1 MSNNHHMKG
10 QLAAIAGLLL
20 LSIAAWTIWGPLRP
34 PKAITKAANAQMRSR
49 FSLANLRQ
57 DLGRYPGLVRA
68 SLDAYPGQNDEGTY
82 LVPGL
87 TEQETL
93 KPVGHKFVPL
103 RSQFMTPQG
112 VTVTPKYVIT
122 TAYDHRDQ
130 GNSVLNILD
139 RQNGKFVKRVI
150 LQGRPHVG
158 GITYQPDA
166 KVLWVCGAKGGRAQ
180 LFSIKLATIDRY
192 NAKTNRPIAYQHS
205 ALLPTIQRASLVAYQ
220 NGYLWVGFFSP
231 FGNSTVQRFN
241 VRDVETNSHTLKS
254 QFKAQGLF
262 DGVFQRLTSQET
274 IGKIQGLSFY
284 KNNVYLSQSFGPED
298 SWLYIYH
305 KNLHRH
311 RFTADQAVARVRMPA
326 HLEQITIQGDR
337 MYAIFESGARAY
349 SIHET
354 TRIGRVVSFDVRK
367 LPPYTTKGADQ

>member
-1 MSNNHHMKG
+1 MSNSHHMKG
-10 QLAAIAGLLL
+10 QLVAIASLLL
-20 LSIAAWTIWGPLRP
+20 LSIATWTILGPLRP
-34 PKAITKAANAQMRSR
+34 PKAVTKAANAQMRSR

-57 DLGRYPGLVRA
+57 DLERYPGLIRA
-68 SLDAYPGQNDEGTY
+68 SLDAYPGQNAEGTY

-93 KPVGHKFVPL
+93 KPVGHQFVPI

-122 TAYDHRDQ
+122 TAYDHSNR

-139 RQNGKFVKRVI
+139 RQTGSFIKRVI

-166 KVLWVCGAKGGRAQ
+166 KVLWVCGAKDGRAQ
-180 LFSIKLATIDRY
+180 LFSIKLTSIDRY
-192 NAKTNRPIAYQHS
+192 KARTNRPIAYQHS

-241 VRDVETNSHTLKS
+241 VHDVETNSHTLKS
-254 QFKAQGLF
+254 RFKAQGLF

-284 KNNVYLSQSFGPED
+284 KDNVYLSQSFGPED

-305 KNLHRH
+305 KNLHRQ
-311 RFTADQAVARVRMPA
+311 RFTPAQAVARVRMPA
-326 HLEQITIQGDR
+326 HLEQITCP
-337 MYAIFESGARAY
+337 FRADY
-349 SIHET
+349 HS
-354 TRIGRVVSFDVRK
+354 R
-367 LPPYTTKGADQ
+367 